1 MDVRNYFW
9 RRVRITERLSMAYPF
24 LVDLEMEVLLSGAG
38 AVDRVFN
45 RNFSPSDI
53 LVPEG

>member
-1 MDVRNYFW
+1 
-9 RRVRITERLSMAYPF
+9 MAYPF